1 MGKPGRVLVLIL
13 ISVMLSAGG
22 QLAMKSGV
30 ISLEKLSVT
39 NIIVPSTMLKLISNP
54 LIILGVFL
62 YGVASIFWL
71 SILSRSELSY
81 AYPMIAISYVVTSVI
96 AWLLFKENL
105 TLIRF
110 LGISMIIAGVY
121 VISLKI

>member
-22 QLAMKSGV
+22 QLSMKSGV
-30 ISLEKLSVT
+30 NSLEKLGVSD
-39 NIIVPSTMLKLISNP
+39 IIAPATMFKVISNP
-54 LIILGVFL
+54 MIVLGVFL

-71 SILSRSELSY
+71 AILSRAELSY

-105 TLIRF
+105 TLIRL
-110 LGISMIIAGVY
+110 LGISMIIGGVY
-121 VISLKI
+121 VISLKR

>member
-22 QLAMKSGV
+22 QLSMKNGVSSLGKLGVSDIIAPAMMFKV
-30 ISLEKLSVT
+30 
-39 NIIVPSTMLKLISNP
+39 ISNP
-54 LIILGVFL
+54 MIILGVFL

-71 SILSRSELSY
+71 AILSRAELSY

-96 AWLLFKENL
+96 AWVLFKENL

-110 LGISMIIAGVY
+110 LGIIMIIAGVY